1 MTKKEA
7 RTYRNRWRI
16 VNQTIADE
24 LRRTPPDVKF
34 KKMDAAYRIAVGL
47 GLLPR
52 MRALKQEFEPEVR
65 GRWLRLK
72 TTIL

>member
-1 MTKKEA
+1 MTRKEA
-7 RTYRNRWRI
+7 QAYRNRWRI

-24 LRRTPPDVKF
+24 LRQTAPDVKF

-52 MRALKQEFEPEVR
+52 MRARKMEFEPEVR
-65 GRWLRLK
+65 RRWLRLK
-72 TTIL
+72 MTLP